1 MSTSCFDSEVSGA
14 PSSSSPFVDVCHKCK
29 STCANQKKKRRQVTN
44 KGRKHVKREKTKR
57 GKPETH
63 ALQHVSFLGS
73 VVAQNFTSTPA
84 FLSWKCLHN
93 FCCCQNQLRPN
104 THDLLQHL
112 SKPVFFLDTVST
124 FHSVLRTRSA
134 TICETSFL
142 HVRSRTY
149 VVPPCRIVSSTC
161 HAEYALSTSTPHA
174 CAEEECR
181 TIGAV
186 ILSYTVASGVN
197 DDSVS
202 SLCKLKTQ

>member
-1 MSTSCFDSEVSGA
+1 M
-14 PSSSSPFVDVCHKCK
+14 
-29 STCANQKKKRRQVTN
+29 
-44 KGRKHVKREKTKR
+44 KREKRNVENRNTCITTR
-57 GKPETH
+57 VLSWLRCCP
-63 ALQHVSFLGS
+63 
-73 VVAQNFTSTPA
+73 NFTSTPA
-84 FLSWKCLHN
+84 FLPWKCFHN

-112 SKPVFFLDTVST
+112 SKPVFPRHCVDIPFCVENQIRNNLPDIFST
-124 FHSVLRTRSA
+124 RAIQNVCCTSMQNRVLH
-134 TICETSFL
+134 L
-142 HVRSRTY
+142 
-149 VVPPCRIVSSTC
+149 

-186 ILSYTVASGVN
+186 TLSYTVASGVN